1 MIIDP
6 IGDMLT
12 RIRNAVLNKHE
23 SVEIPASKLKE
34 SVLKILKKEGY
45 IADFKIKSKKEF
57 SVINVDLLYKNGQ
70 PPLQHIERVSKPG
83 LRVYTPSTRI
93 PRVLSGFG
101 LVVLSTPQGVMSGRD
116 ARKKGIGG
124 EIICKVW

>member
-12 RIRNAVLNKHE
+12 RMRNAIANKE
-23 SVEIPASKLKE
+23 PSVEIPASNLKKSILE
-34 SVLKILKKEGY
+34 VLKKEGF
-45 IADFKIKSKKEF
+45 IADYKLKTKKGTSTIKVE
-57 SVINVDLLYKNGQ
+57 LLYKQTN
-70 PPLQHIERVSKPG
+70 PAIQHIERVSKPG
-83 LRVYTPSTRI
+83 LRIYTHANKI

-101 LVVLSTPQGVMSGRD
+101 LVVLSTPQGIMSGRD
-116 ARKKGIGG
+116 ARKKGVGG